1 MSVPDSAS
9 VRPENLVNGVQ
20 VMIVIIGV
28 AITIPAF
35 LVGGQLVEGLGIRR
49 AAIAISVGA
58 AAVAAIASLTMT
70 LAVRTRWTTYQ
81 IVSQPFGE
89 LGGKVVSLVMATSL
103 LGWFGVT
110 AALFGQAL
118 GAAVLT
124 VTGVDLPAWSMT
136 LTGSALMI
144 VTTLYGFSA
153 IERLSRFVVPLLCVL
168 LVVAAWKS
176 LVLLSAG
183 PAEAAATAPAG
194 LRTIGAGISVV
205 ISAYMVAV
213 TIAPDIAR
221 FIKTRPQA
229 VAAAVGGYGVGYG
242 GVLLLAGIPALL
254 AVEGGYIAQLVM
266 LGLGVPAL
274 LLVVLATWT
283 TNCSNLYSASL
294 GYDSVIKPRAYK
306 PVVLALGAAGTLAGL
321 LGIADNLVP
330 YLVVLSIAIPPISG
344 IYLTHYL
351 VPSRAPVSDQSGFRL
366 AALVA
371 WVVATALAW
380 FGAQGAIQLTGVP
393 SLDSFLAAAL
403 AYAMLAR
410 ISAATTTD

>member
-1 MSVPDSAS
+1 M
-9 VRPENLVNGVQ
+9 L
-20 VMIVIIGV
+20 VIIGV

-49 AAIAISVGA
+49 AAIAITVGA
-58 AAVAAIASLTMT
+58 AAVAAIAALTMT
-70 LAVRTRWTTYQ
+70 LAVRTRCNTYQ
-81 IVSQPFGE
+81 LVRQPFGE

-118 GAAVLT
+118 GAAVST
-124 VTGVDLPAWSMT
+124 VTGINLPPWSMT

-144 VTTLYGFSA
+144 LTTLYGFSA

-168 LVVAAWKS
+168 LVIAAWKS
-176 LVLLSAG
+176 LALVAADLV
-183 PAEAAATAPAG
+183 AATAGSPAG

-229 VAAAVGGYGVGYG
+229 VGAAVGGYGVGYG
-242 GVLLLAGIPALL
+242 GVLLLAGIPALM
-254 AVEGGYIAQLVM
+254 AGEGGYVAQLVA

-294 GYDSVIKPRAYK
+294 GYDSIIKPKAYK
-306 PVVLALGAAGTLAGL
+306 PVVLALGGVGTLAGL

-330 YLVVLSIAIPPISG
+330 YLVLLSIAIPPISG
-344 IYLTHYL
+344 IYVTHHL
-351 VPSRAPVSDQSGFRL
+351 MARQVAPGDTEASGFRL
-366 AALVA
+366 AALA
-371 WVVATALAW
+371 SWLIATALAW
-380 FGAQGAIQLTGVP
+380 FGTQGAIRLTGVP

-403 AYAMLAR
+403 AYAVLSRFPRASSR
-410 ISAATTTD
+410 